1 MHKKLRDFKF
11 SRLFSAH
18 VHRALP
24 VGFSNPSH
32 FVRHFRGER
41 MLFSNHSPNMEQLV
55 EINFLAAIEGQNA
68 ERAMARIVSIH

>member
-11 SRLFSAH
+11 SCLLSVH

-24 VGFSNPSH
+24 VGFSCPSH
-32 FVRHFRGER
+32 FVRGFHGER
-41 MLFSNHSPNMEQLV
+41 TPFSNHSPNMEQLA
-55 EINFLAAIEGQNA
+55 EINFLAAIEGQNM